1 MTDEKLRE
9 YRLIYQD
16 AQATGG
22 WAFQDLD
29 TLDQARELE
38 QSIRDREKKE
48 NPKKPPAIIFLRQHV
63 VVTIG
68 GKAAYNTKSEADAAA
83 AKENELRPLSAS
95 VSVLFQPDVPYE
107 ILYG

>member
-1 MTDEKLRE
+1 MEKKGE

-16 AQATGG
+16 SQVPGG
-22 WAFQDLD
+22 WDYKDLD
-29 TLDQARELE
+29 TLDQVRELE
-38 QSIRDREKKE
+38 AKIREK
-48 NPKKPPAIIFLRQHV
+48 NPRVKVFLRQHV

-68 GKAAYNTKSEADAAA
+68 GKSAYDTKSEADAAT

-95 VSVLFQPDVPYE
+95 VSVLFNPDCPYD